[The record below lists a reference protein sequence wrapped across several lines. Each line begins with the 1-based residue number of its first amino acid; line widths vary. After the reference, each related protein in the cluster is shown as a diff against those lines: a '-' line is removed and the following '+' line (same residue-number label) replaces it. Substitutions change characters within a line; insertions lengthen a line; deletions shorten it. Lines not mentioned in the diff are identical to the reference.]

1 MTRPRTVRVTPQMLR
16 DIAELGEI
24 ARAFARNAE
33 AGDYRAAAGDAQAFA
48 ARLKRLEEEPK

>member
-1 MTRPRTVRVTPQMLR
+1 MTRPRTVRITAQTLR

-48 ARLKRLEEEPK
+48 AQLKRIEEASK

>member
-16 DIAELGEI
+16 EISELGEI

-48 ARLKRLEEEPK
+48 LKLRRIEEVPK